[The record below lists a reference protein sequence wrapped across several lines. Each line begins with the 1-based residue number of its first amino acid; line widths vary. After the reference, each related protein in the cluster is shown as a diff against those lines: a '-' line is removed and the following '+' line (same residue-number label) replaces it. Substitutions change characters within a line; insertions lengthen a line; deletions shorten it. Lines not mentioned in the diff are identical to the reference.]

1 MKTTAERLS
10 EVYCRPTNEAEW
22 DLCLK
27 VSSPNLN
34 LKMSVNYALGYVLTY
49 KRKSSFFDNESK
61 GKIQI
66 PVQHFIDL
74 IEDKIVD
81 WRLVEDG
88 FVKTLIDE
96 DCDLYTLK
104 NNNCDVCIY
113 IYYDGTFEVWLQDEF
128 TEIRMNVKTYT
139 DLLTL
144 IRLL

>member
-1 MKTTAERLS
+1 MKTTAQRLS

-22 DLCLK
+22 VK
-27 VSSPNLN
+27 SIPWLN
-34 LKMSVNYALGYVLTY
+34 GDYMLSDIAKT
-49 KRKSSFFDNESK
+49 SFLAFGDGTISK
-61 GKIQI
+61 DPQEGMVEI

-74 IEDKIVD
+74 MEDNIVA

-88 FVKTLIDE
+88 FIKTVINKH
-96 DCDLYTLK
+96 CDLYTLK

-128 TEIRMNVKTYT
+128 TEIRMNIKTYS

-144 IRLL
+144 IRFMK